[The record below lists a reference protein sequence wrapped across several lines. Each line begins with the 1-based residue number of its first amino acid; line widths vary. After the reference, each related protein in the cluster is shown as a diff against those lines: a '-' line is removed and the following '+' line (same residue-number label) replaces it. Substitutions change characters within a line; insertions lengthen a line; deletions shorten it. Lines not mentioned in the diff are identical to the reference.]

1 MYGPVFIENR
11 EDIMSETLHAAQR
24 ELLTLYTQKAYE
36 VYLAG
41 NLKKTQEYIA
51 KMQELNPG
59 DANAVFLDGAVRGRG
74 ARPGRTM
81 DCIRAAFTRWM
92 PLLTQLK
99 GEQLQMM
106 QAAIDEAF
114 SVMSYTPVEIAS
126 RQWDV
131 YQNAQMAEELAD
143 VLEYLLALDDE
154 YRKRASGQEQ
164 SVHADENGDRKQSA
178 HADTG
183 NDDRDPS
190 RCLKEKEA
198 CGWIHSLF
206 VRNYVFWIDGVL
218 GVNKPIPVTENQ
230 AILTQYHRVLKAT
243 VAMAERMNGEGKS
256 EQVVG
261 ERARK
266 TMERFL
272 HLNPAVQK

>member
-41 NLKKTQEYIA
+41 NPKKTQEYIA

-131 YQNAQMAEELAD
+131 YQNAQTAEELAD

-164 SVHADENGDRKQSA
+164 SVHADI
-178 HADTG
+178 G
-183 NDDRDPS
+183 NDDRELS
-190 RCLKEKEA
+190 RCLNEKEA

-218 GVNKPIPVTENQ
+218 GINKPIPVTENQ
-230 AILTQYHRVLKAT
+230 AILTQYRRVLKAT
-243 VAMAERMNGEGKS
+243 VAMAERMSGDGRS

-266 TMERFL
+266 TLERFL
-272 HLNPAVQK
+272 HLNPAAPK